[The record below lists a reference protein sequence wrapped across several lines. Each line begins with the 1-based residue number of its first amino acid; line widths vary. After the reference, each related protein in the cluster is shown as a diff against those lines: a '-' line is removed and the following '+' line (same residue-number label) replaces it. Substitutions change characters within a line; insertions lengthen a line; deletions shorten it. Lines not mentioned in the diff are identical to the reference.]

1 MEQGKGLDCSC
12 HPFCSDGQHGG
23 RPAALG
29 EEVGVSGI
37 GKGQEKDGAIWIIGK
52 SGKEQERPWCGPG
65 EANIRTSFCLRDEIS
80 IKGAVYIV
88 GESIQ

>member
-1 MEQGKGLDCSC
+1 MSVHGISC
-12 HPFCSDGQHGG
+12 AAGSFLQAVFLIMAPFL
-23 RPAALG
+23 AL
-29 EEVGVSGI
+29 
-37 GKGQEKDGAIWIIGK
+37 IIGK

-80 IKGAVYIV
+80 IKGAVHIV